1 MSNVGKN
8 KNNLFSALA
17 ATDYET
23 YVHYTHEGRYQH
35 GRHTR
40 YISKKLQE
48 IERKHARGEPT
59 FTIFE
64 LPPRHSKSMT
74 ITETFPSFFIGK
86 DPSRR
91 VIEISYG
98 ENLARKFGRANREK
112 IERFGPELFNVHI
125 DPRNSSVTDWSL
137 RGIPGGMK
145 SAGLGGAVTG
155 EGADL
160 LIIDDPIK
168 NRREADSETYRAFLW
183 NEWQDTLQTRLQPGA
198 AVIILM
204 TRWHEDDLI
213 GRLLRDEPEK
223 WDRVRIPVIAEE
235 NDLIGRSEGE
245 VLWPEYGFNMEW
257 AKRTE
262 KSVGSRSWNA
272 LYMQRPRPAE
282 GTMFKRQWI
291 RYYKNAPTKFDEVVQ
306 SWDLAFKD
314 TENSDYVVGQV
325 WGRLEGMYYL
335 LDQVR
340 GRMAFPETLQ
350 AIRSLSY
357 KWPQASAKLV
367 EDKANGPAV
376 ISTLKR
382 EIPGIIPIS
391 PDGGKEVRANAVT
404 PFFES
409 GNVHIPDPTL
419 APWVNDYVEELISF
433 PAGKHDDQVD
443 STTQAL
449 NRFGQPNEPLLGR
462 A

>member
-1 MSNVGKN
+1 M
-8 KNNLFSALA
+8 FQALA
-17 ATDYET
+17 AVDYET
-23 YVHYTHEGRYQH
+23 YVHYTHEGRYSH
-35 GRHTR
+35 GEHTKF
-40 YISKKLQE
+40 ISRKLQE
-48 IERKHARGEPT
+48 IERRHAEGEST

-74 ITETFPSFFIGK
+74 ITETFPSYFIGK
-86 DPSRR
+86 DPARR

-98 ENLARKFGRANREK
+98 ETLSRKFGRANREK
-112 IERFGPELFNVHI
+112 VERYGPKLFGVHI
-125 DPRNSSVTDWSL
+125 DPRNSSVTNWGL
-137 RGIPGGMK
+137 NKEPGGMI
-145 SAGLGGAVTG
+145 SAGLGGSITG

-168 NRREADSETYRAFLW
+168 NRREADSETYRNFLW

-213 GRLLRDEPEK
+213 GRLLREEPEK
-223 WDRVRIPVIAEE
+223 WDRVRIPVLAEE
-235 NDLIGRSEGE
+235 DDLLGREEGAP
-245 VLWPEYGFNMEW
+245 LWPEYGFDLDW
-257 AKRTE
+257 AVKTKR
-262 KSVGSRSWNA
+262 SVGSRSWNA
-272 LYMQRPRPAE
+272 LYMQRPRPQD
-282 GTMFKRQWI
+282 GSIFRRSWFN
-291 RYYKNAPTKFDEVVQ
+291 YYKNAPTRFEEVLQ

-314 TENSDYVVGQV
+314 TKKSDYVVGQV
-325 WGRLEGMYYL
+325 WGRIEGTYYL

-340 GRMAFPETLQ
+340 GKMSFTDTLQ

-357 KWPQASAKLV
+357 KWPKASAKLV

-382 EIPGIIPIS
+382 EIPGIIDVNPQ
-391 PDGGKEVRANAVT
+391 GGKETRANAVS

-409 GNVHIPDPTL
+409 GNIYIPDPSI
-419 APWVNDYVEELISF
+419 ADWVNDYVEEFMAF
-433 PAGKHDDQVD
+433 PNGKHDDQVD

-449 NRFGQPNEPLLGR
+449 NRFGKPYEPLIGR